1 MMLQIRYLS
10 QFKKDCMRMEKR
22 SSDMQNL
29 RSVIAKLVMNEPLET
44 KYKDHPMQGKYAGAR
59 DCHITPDWILIY
71 TIVGNEPHLIR
82 TGSLSDLFS

>member
-10 QFKKDCMRMEKR
+10 QFKNDCKRMEKR
-22 SSDMQNL
+22 SSDMQKL
-29 RSVIAKLVMNEPLET
+29 RTVIAKLVMNKPLET

-71 TIVGNEPHLIR
+71 TIVGNELHLIR

>member
-1 MMLQIRYLS
+1 
-10 QFKKDCMRMEKR
+10 
-22 SSDMQNL
+22 
-29 RSVIAKLVMNEPLET
+29 MNKPLET

-71 TIVGNEPHLIR
+71 TIVGNELHLIR